1 MSDSSCHR
9 NSILLSCVVSNSF
22 TKQFLLIKKAHVAF
36 IIAKCGSFPF
46 IDIKPFNFHN
56 NLGGRLQTKKQKH
69 RFYNLPR
76 VIWLFD
82 PIETAFSVC
91 SLIPYCLLPT
101 SAVCTV
107 DGSSCMQYSAVCST
121 LWCFLFFSV
130 FYYFKMVT
138 ECDLRND
145 SITLMATDTKF
156 EDHWLDP
163 LCCEMDTSG
172 YLSLL
177 PETFF
182 PISPCDAMLTQRP
195 SALAS
200 PQRCA
205 CCERMH
211 WYEDCKYPCRLVS
224 YLSGLGWETGS
235 CESASWE
242 MGPWEIESLDQTSV
256 PARLRAMPWSLIKSS
271 KFHPV
276 TSLQD
281 SLQDVF
287 LRWWFQRWGV
297 TVRAWFKS
305 MAPSII

>member
-56 NLGGRLQTKKQKH
+56 NLGGRLQTKKRKH
-69 RFYNLPR
+69 RFSNLPR
-76 VIWLFD
+76 VIWLLFD
-82 PIETAFSVC
+82 PTETAFSVC

-101 SAVCTV
+101 SA
-107 DGSSCMQYSAVCST
+107 ACST
-121 LWCFLFFSV
+121 LWCFLFVSV

-156 EDHWLDP
+156 EDHWLTP

-182 PISPCDAMLTQRP
+182 PISPCDACSP
-195 SALAS
+195 SDPVLRAP

-211 WYEDCKYPCRLVS
+211 WYEDCEYPCELEAISRV
-224 YLSGLGWETGS
+224 
-235 CESASWE
+235 
-242 MGPWEIESLDQTSV
+242 
-256 PARLRAMPWSLIKSS
+256 
-271 KFHPV
+271 
-276 TSLQD
+276 
-281 SLQDVF
+281 
-287 LRWWFQRWGV
+287 
-297 TVRAWFKS
+297 
-305 MAPSII
+305 